1 MFYQPMLRFPSPV
14 SSAMAAVGLLLIAVP
29 AVRGDIVSDWNS
41 LALSQM
47 TGVEAPQIAH
57 DLAILDLSMYNA
69 IESLQSTYT
78 PYSYGS
84 YPDPGTGPTGADYQ
98 AAMISAAYT
107 VMQNLYPGASSEVTT
122 LYTTGLSSIADS
134 QAKTDGIGWGVTI
147 GNNLL
152 NWRSTDGSSSAA
164 STPYSPV
171 GLIGYWQQT
180 SAAAPVLPGWGSVG
194 AFAIPNT
201 GSYMT
206 TLPGGSLSS
215 YLQSTQY
222 AVDYNQVKDLGSN
235 FSTTRTSD
243 QTNQAYFWAAGDNTV
258 KITGMWNQ
266 IAQTVAATA
275 GLNTED
281 TIRLMATLNTAMAD
295 ASTAAMATSY
305 DQQFWRPETA
315 IANGD
320 IDGNINTDVDSSWA
334 PLIASPSLPEY
345 VSLGATISEA
355 AATVLASYLGDNVSF
370 SLGSDINGDGS
381 IDLTRNF
388 TSFSQAANE
397 AGMAG
402 VYGGTQFLTSVTDGQ
417 AIGTNVANYVMG
429 NNFALVP
436 EPAGAV
442 LVLLGG
448 VLLLGARRRR

>member
-1 MFYQPMLRFPSPV
+1 MLRFRPPV
-14 SSAMAAVGLLLIAVP
+14 TSAMAAVGLLLMAVP
-29 AVRGDIVSDWNS
+29 TVRGDIVSDWNS

-47 TGVEAPQIAH
+47 TGMEAPQVAH
-57 DLAILDLSMYNA
+57 DLAILDLAMYNA
-69 IESLQSTYT
+69 IESLQTNYV
-78 PYSYGS
+78 PYSYGG
-84 YPDPGTGPTGADYQ
+84 YADPGAGPTGADYQ
-98 AAMISAAYT
+98 AAMISAANT
-107 VMQNLYPGASSEVTT
+107 VMQNLYPGSSSSFTT
-122 LYTTGLSSIADS
+122 LYNNGLSAIADGN
-134 QAKTDGIGWGVTI
+134 AKTDGIGWGVSI

-152 NWRSTDGSSSAA
+152 SWRATDGSSAA
-164 STPYSPV
+164 SSTPYSPV

-201 GSYMT
+201 ASYMT
-206 TLPGGSLSS
+206 TLPGGTLTA
-215 YLQSTQY
+215 YLQSSQY
-222 AVDYNQVKDLGSN
+222 AADYNQVQALGSN
-235 FSTTRTSD
+235 FSATRTSD

-266 IAQTVAATA
+266 IAQTVASTA
-275 GLNTED
+275 GLNTAD
-281 TIRLMATLNTAMAD
+281 TVRLMATLNVAMAD

-320 IDGNINTDVDSSWA
+320 IDGNSSTNVDSSWA

-345 VSLGATISEA
+345 VSLGATISQA
-355 AATVLASYLGDNVSF
+355 AATVLASYLGDSVSF
-370 SLGSDINGDGS
+370 SLGSDINGDGH
-381 IDLTRNF
+381 IDLTRHF
-388 TSFSQAANE
+388 TSFSQAATE

-402 VYGGTQFLTSVTDGQ
+402 VYGGTQFMTSVTDGQ
-417 AIGTNVANYVMG
+417 AIGANVANYVMG

-448 VLLLGARRRR
+448 AMLLGTRRRR